1 MLLFADNGV
10 KADPMNLFRFTIIDD
25 SGGISF
31 VAHADALPA
40 LLGACSREPDT
51 LEKLLDHTVPF
62 YQALREYVLNG
73 LAVFA
78 ELNTPG
84 HYEVIHQALRLA
96 LPHDL
101 PVFRIVDDETREASL
116 QSVKAGC
123 VILNL
128 PAKRIVQIQNTYQR
142 IDRKGCGHVFDG
154 SRTTDSIFYYRL
166 PKEWQL
172 VP

>member
-1 MLLFADNGV
+1 
-10 KADPMNLFRFTIIDD
+10 MNLFRFTIIDD

-40 LLGACSREPDT
+40 LLSACAREPDT
-51 LEKLLDHTVPF
+51 LEELLDLTVPF

-73 LAVFA
+73 LAVFDERNA
-78 ELNTPG
+78 PG
-84 HYEVIHQALRLA
+84 HYDAIHQALRFCR
-96 LPHDL
+96 PHEL
-101 PVFRIVDDETREASL
+101 PVFRVVDDETREASL
-116 QSVKAGC
+116 RSVKAGC

-128 PAKRIVQIQNTYQR
+128 PAKRIVPIQNTYQD
-142 IDRKGCGHVFDG
+142 IGRKGRGHVFNG
-154 SRTTDSIFYYRL
+154 QYVTDSVFYYRL